1 MGNNPQ
7 IKSINERAL
16 KFNEVIWS
24 KIMEEEGWESEL
36 EELRTRETFV
46 ERMGG
51 EEKVDRQRER
61 GKLNIRERISKLL
74 DKDSFHEIGKFQA
87 DPPMTMKEI

>member
-1 MGNNPQ
+1 
-7 IKSINERAL
+7 
-16 KFNEVIWS
+16 
-24 KIMEEEGWESEL
+24 MEEEGWESEL
-36 EELRTRETFV
+36 EELRTRETFA

-74 DKDSFHEIGKFQA
+74 DKDLSLIHI
-87 DPPMTMKEI
+87 